1 MPNYRYLLVAALAAG
16 AGAAASPSPPTRH
29 RKTIMRSHVY
39 DSVHIKAEPTK
50 TGERREVFDAPTA
63 TLERFASHITTLNP
77 GEAPH
82 PAHRHPEEEL
92 MIVKEGT
99 LEVMLNGQPTR
110 AEAGGMIF
118 CASNELHGIRNVGTT
133 RATYYVVKWYPHD
146 MPKTA
151 AATAP
156 APRPHRK

>member
-16 AGAAASPSPPTRH
+16 AGAVAVAADAPS
-29 RKTIMRSHVY
+29 KTTMHSHVY
-39 DSVHIKAEPTK
+39 DSVNIKAEPTK
-50 TGERREVFDAPTA
+50 TGARREVFDAPTA

-82 PAHRHPEEEL
+82 AAHRHPEEEL

-99 LEVMLNGQPTR
+99 LEVMLEGKPTR

-118 CASNELHGIRNVGTT
+118 CASNELHGIRNVGKTP
-133 RATYYVVKWYPHD
+133 ATYYVVKWYPHD

-151 AATAP
+151 AATPAP
-156 APRPHRK
+156 APAPPKK

>member
-1 MPNYRYLLVAALAAG
+1 MPNYRYLLVAAISAG
-16 AGAAASPSPPTRH
+16 AGAAAVAADVPS
-29 RKTIMRSHVY
+29 KTIMRSHVY
-39 DSVHIKAEPTK
+39 DSVHIKAEATK
-50 TGERREVFDAPTA
+50 TGERREVFDAPTV

-92 MIVKEGT
+92 MIVKEGS

-110 AEAGGMIF
+110 ADAGGMIF

-133 RATYYVVKWYPHD
+133 RAIYYVVKWFPHD

-151 AATAP
+151 AATPAP
-156 APRPHRK
+156 APAK

>member
-16 AGAAASPSPPTRH
+16 AGAAAVAVAADAPVEDDHAFARL
-29 RKTIMRSHVY
+29 RLGE
-39 DSVHIKAEPTK
+39 IKAEPTK
-50 TGERREVFDAPTA
+50 TGARREIFDAPTA

-82 PAHRHPEEEL
+82 AAHRHPEEEL

-99 LEVMLNGQPTR
+99 LEVMLEGKPTR

-118 CASNELHGIRNVGTT
+118 CASNELHGIRNVGKTP
-133 RATYYVVKWYPHD
+133 ATYYVVKWYAHG

-151 AATAP
+151 AATPAP
-156 APRPHRK
+156 APTK